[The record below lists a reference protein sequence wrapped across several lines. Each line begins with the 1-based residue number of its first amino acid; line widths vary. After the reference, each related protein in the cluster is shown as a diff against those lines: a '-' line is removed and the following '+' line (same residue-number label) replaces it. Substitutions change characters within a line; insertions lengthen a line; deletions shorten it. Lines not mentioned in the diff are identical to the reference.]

1 MPSDPLHPPAG
12 PAAPTHLPEPEHLPE
27 PALEGLAVQAGL
39 ASDFL
44 KTLANEGRLMILCLL
59 VDGEKSVGELE
70 QLVQVK
76 QAAVSQQLA
85 RLRAEGL
92 VSARR
97 DGRLVWYSLLD
108 PKAKQMIRLLHDMF
122 CKQG

>member
-1 MPSDPLHPPAG
+1 MLSDLSHPSAG
-12 PAAPTHLPEPEHLPE
+12 TAAQVHLPELD
-27 PALEGLAVQAGL
+27 LEGLGLQAGR
-39 ASDFL
+39 ACDFL
-44 KTLANEGRLMILCLL
+44 KTLAHQDRLMILCSL

-70 QLVQVK
+70 QLLGAK

>member
-1 MPSDPLHPPAG
+1 MPSDPLHPPA
-12 PAAPTHLPEPEHLPE
+12 APEQLPEPEHLPE
-27 PALEGLAVQAGL
+27 PTLEGLAVQAGL
-39 ASDFL
+39 ASGFL
-44 KTLANEGRLMILCLL
+44 KTLANEGRLMILCAL
-59 VDGEKSVGELE
+59 VDGEKSVSELE

-97 DGRLVWYSLLD
+97 DGRSIWYSLLD
-108 PKAKQMIRLLHDMF
+108 PKTKQMIGLLHEMF

>member
-1 MPSDPLHPPAG
+1 MAIAAG
-12 PAAPTHLPEPEHLPE
+12 KPWVGFCYTPHHLFTLRPEMVFLTE
-27 PALEGLAVQAGL
+27 PAHEA
-39 ASDFL
+39 
-44 KTLANEGRLMILCLL
+44 RLMILCAL
-59 VDGEKSVGELE
+59 VDGEKSVGGLE

-76 QAAVSQQLA
+76 QAAISQQPA

-97 DGRLVWYSLLD
+97 DGRLVWYSLID

>member
-1 MPSDPLHPPAG
+1 MLSALSHPPAG
-12 PAAPTHLPEPEHLPE
+12 TAAPEPLPELD
-27 PALEGLAVQAGL
+27 LEGLAAQAER
-39 ASDFL
+39 ASGFL
-44 KTLANEGRLMILCLL
+44 KTLANEGRLMILCSL

-70 QLVQVK
+70 QLLGAK

-97 DGRLVWYSLLD
+97 DGRMIWYSLHD

>member
-1 MPSDPLHPPAG
+1 MPSDPLHPPA
-12 PAAPTHLPEPEHLPE
+12 APEQLSEPEHLPQ
-27 PALEGLAVQAGL
+27 PALEALAVQAGL
-39 ASDFL
+39 ASGFL
-44 KTLANEGRLMILCLL
+44 KTLANEGRLMILCAL

-122 CKQG
+122 CKQS

>member
-1 MPSDPLHPPAG
+1 MPSDPLNLPSG
-12 PAAPTHLPEPEHLPE
+12 LGAPEHQPEPENLPE
-27 PALEGLAVQAGL
+27 PALEGLAMQAEL
-39 ASDFL
+39 ASGFL
-44 KTLANEGRLMILCLL
+44 KTLANEGRLMILCAL

-70 QLVQVK
+70 QLIQVK

-108 PKAKQMIRLLHDMF
+108 PKAKQMISLLHDMF

>member
-1 MPSDPLHPPAG
+1 MPSDPLNLPTC
-12 PAAPTHLPEPEHLPE
+12 PAAPEHLPEPEHQPE
-27 PALEGLAVQAGL
+27 PALGGLAVQAEL
-39 ASDFL
+39 ASGFL
-44 KTLANEGRLMILCLL
+44 KTLANEGRLMILCAL
-59 VDGEKSVGELE
+59 VDGEKSVSELE
-70 QLVQVK
+70 QLVQAK

-97 DGRLVWYSLLD
+97 DGRSIWYSLLD
-108 PKAKQMIRLLHDMF
+108 PKTKQMIGLLHEMF